1 MASVDPDLDLR
12 AAADAALVRDAL
24 AGDPGARE
32 RLATGLVQV
41 LRILSVLNARA
52 GGRLPATDVE
62 DLAQD
67 TLVRVW
73 QKIATFQ
80 GQTTLAA
87 WLFRFCYLEY
97 QNRIRTRSR
106 APRMDAADVA
116 ALARARVEDPTDER
130 VEWLER
136 LVEELAPPDAEV
148 LRLKHFEELSFTA
161 IAERLGI
168 PPSTVKTRYYR
179 GLEQIERR
187 LARVRAETQP

>member
-1 MASVDPDLDLR
+1 MAPIDPDRDLR

-32 RLATGLVQV
+32 RLATALVQV

-52 GGRLPATDVE
+52 GGRVSATDVE

-73 QKIATFQ
+73 QKLATFQ

-87 WLFRFCYLEY
+87 WLYRFCYLEY

-106 APRMDAADVA
+106 ALRMDAADVA
-116 ALARARVEDPTDER
+116 ALARARTETDER

-136 LVEELAPPDAEV
+136 LVEELGPPDAEI

-161 IAERLGI
+161 IAERLDL

-187 LARVRAETQP
+187 LARARAETQP

>member
-1 MASVDPDLDLR
+1 MAPIDPDRDLR

-32 RLATGLVQV
+32 RLATALVQV

-73 QKIATFQ
+73 QKLATFQ

-87 WLFRFCYLEY
+87 WLYRFCYLEH

-106 APRMDAADVA
+106 ALRMDAADVA
-116 ALARARVEDPTDER
+116 ALARARMEDPTDER

-136 LVEELAPPDAEV
+136 LVEELGPPDAEI

-161 IAERLGI
+161 IAERLGL

-179 GLEQIERR
+179 GLAQIERR
-187 LARVRAETQP
+187 LARARAETQP

>member
-1 MASVDPDLDLR
+1 MAPIDPDGDPR

-52 GGRLPATDVE
+52 GGRLSATDVE

-73 QKIATFQ
+73 QKLATFQ

-87 WLFRFCYLEY
+87 WLYRFCYLEY

-106 APRMDAADVA
+106 ALRMDAADVA
-116 ALARARVEDPTDER
+116 ALARARMEDPTDER
-130 VEWLER
+130 VERLER
-136 LVEELAPPDAEV
+136 LVEELGPPDAEI

-161 IAERLGI
+161 IAERLGL

-187 LARVRAETQP
+187 LARARAETQP